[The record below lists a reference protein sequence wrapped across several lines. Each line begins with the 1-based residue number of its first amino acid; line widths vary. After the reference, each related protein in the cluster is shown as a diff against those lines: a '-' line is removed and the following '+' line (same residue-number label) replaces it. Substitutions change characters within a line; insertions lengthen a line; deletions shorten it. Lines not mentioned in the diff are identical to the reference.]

1 MSDRKKIMFYETPE
15 RQIEF
20 RIRCE
25 YEGVTQSQFL
35 RYMVSGCI
43 EKDPLL
49 QKYLNNC
56 KVKEGVQ
63 GNKNTSKRKSIQKKE
78 NKNIKKFGLN
88 KDEIENIFDIIEVE
102 TNL

>member
-25 YEGVTQSQFL
+25 FEGITQSQFL

-56 KVKEGVQ
+56 KIKDGSQ
-63 GNKNTSKRKSIQKKE
+63 GEKNSSKRQSIQKIEIE
-78 NKNIKKFGLN
+78 NTKKFGLN
-88 KDEIENIFDIIEVE
+88 KEEIEDIFDIIEVE